1 MSDHPSSRERAAG
14 DSVTTGSLNANAPLH
29 GAPPDNTPHNGAPG
43 RNKAAPREIIRLER
57 VSKVY
62 MMGEVEV
69 RALKEVS
76 LSIHTGE
83 MVAIMGTSGSGKS
96 TLLNIV
102 GTLDRPSSGHYFL
115 DGTAVEDLDEQELS
129 GLRNRKLGFVF
140 QSFNLLPR
148 DTALANVELPL
159 IYSGVR
165 PSVRRRRAREALE
178 RVGLGD
184 RLDHVPNQLSG
195 GQQQRVS
202 IARAIVNDPVL
213 LLADEPTGALD
224 TATSEQVMELFCEL
238 HRQGMTVALVTHD
251 PGVAGYAER
260 VVRFRDGGI
269 VSDERKGRDHEHP
282 PGMATSAPG
291 H

>member
-1 MSDHPSSRERAAG
+1 MRANSSETNG
-14 DSVTTGSLNANAPLH
+14 GSGPN
-29 GAPPDNTPHNGAPG
+29 
-43 RNKAAPREIIRLER
+43 RVAPREIIRLER

-62 MMGEVEV
+62 EMGEVEV

-76 LSIHTGE
+76 LSIYTGE
-83 MVAIMGTSGSGKS
+83 MIAIMGTSGSGKS

-102 GTLDRPSSGHYFL
+102 GTLDRPSTGHYFL
-115 DGTAVEDLDEQELS
+115 DGTAVENLDEQELS

-148 DTALANVELPL
+148 DTALSNVELPL

-165 PSVRRRRAREALE
+165 PAVRRRRAREALE

-184 RLDHVPNQLSG
+184 RVDHVPNQLSG

-269 VSDERKGRDHEHP
+269 VSDERKGRDEHEHP
-282 PGMATSAPG
+282 PGVATSAPG